1 MEEILHGSRSAA
13 APRTITTLANVAK
26 GSHLGG
32 IPRRMVLTTVGAIT
46 KFYGILLNNTKV
58 HNGDT
63 LLSLVKSRPPGTP
76 LVTVSNHM
84 STLDDPLMWGIRGLP
99 LADPKRCRWTLA
111 AEDICFTNVFFSY
124 FFRLGK
130 CIPITRGAGIYQ
142 PHMAEALERLNEGEW
157 LNTFPEGKVC
167 QELGPLRRLKWGTA
181 SLIARAKVM
190 PENYWNGRRPLLPLV
205 NKNVDIVVGEPM
217 VFDIPRLKQ
226 AAVDLAS
233 ASVDVASSGSVSS
246 EADDRKFPL
255 LGSSMKNP
263 NPLTKGITRLSSIQ
277 QVANTLETMKT
288 NGADVPGPLLDEA
301 AWRWIYTHITEHIW
315 VALSEVTQKART
327 IGQLRADS

>member
-1 MEEILHGSRSAA
+1 MRELKSS
-13 APRTITTLANVAK
+13 
-26 GSHLGG
+26 
-32 IPRRMVLTTVGAIT
+32 LTG
-46 KFYGILLNNTKV
+46 
-58 HNGDT
+58 
-63 LLSLVKSRPPGTP
+63 
-76 LVTVSNHM
+76 
-84 STLDDPLMWGIRGLP
+84 LMI
-99 LADPKRCRWTLA
+99 A
-111 AEDICFTNVFFSY
+111 FFSC
-124 FFRLGK
+124 FLLQSAIDLHVGK

-181 SLIARAKVM
+181 SLIARAKVSPILLPIGHSGFEKVM